1 MYKVKY
7 RNIIIG
13 IIESVIL
20 LCIASFVSYIG
31 ILNEYILPKKID
43 LEIMSSRMEIIT
55 NSNGLYSKKLYYIVN
70 NTEYVCMP
78 NIYFSERP
86 NDNNEI
92 VRYYSKKENICE
104 TEYRKNYDFKFDFIF
119 FYEYFIVFVVFII
132 TIIYIINKIK
142 EIKKVK
148 KLSMN
153 AILIKNVPYKKK
165 VSSVYTNSPI
175 LFILNYLFPN
185 KIVTNS
191 IIINGQRYELIKNF
205 DILRTYTTTKEGFID
220 VLIDESNPRNY
231 YIDFDINRISGNLES
246 DYYKE
251 TKK

>member
-119 FYEYFIVFVVFII
+119 FYEYGFYFIFFII
-132 TIIYIINKIK
+132 FIICMIVKIK
-142 EIKKVK
+142 EIRKVK
-148 KLSMN
+148 ELSKN
-153 AILIKNVPYKKK
+153 ALLIKKVPYKKK
-165 VSSVYTNSPI
+165 NSSIYTKSAI
-175 LFILNYLFPN
+175 LFIFNYLFPN
-185 KIVTNS
+185 KIVVD
-191 IIINGQRYELIKNF
+191 IFVNGKKNELIKHFNIF
-205 DILRTYTTTKEGFID
+205 RIFTTPNEGFID
-220 VLIDESNPRNY
+220 VLIDEKNPKKY
-231 YIDFDINRISGNLES
+231 YIDFDINRISGNLDS
-246 DYYKE
+246 DYYNNNNI
-251 TKK
+251 